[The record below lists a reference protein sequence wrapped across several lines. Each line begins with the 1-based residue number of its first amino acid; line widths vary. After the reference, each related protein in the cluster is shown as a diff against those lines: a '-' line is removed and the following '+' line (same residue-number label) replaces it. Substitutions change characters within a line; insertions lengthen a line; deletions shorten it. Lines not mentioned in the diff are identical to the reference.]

1 MGQMFHFRSYVA
13 NELQKPPA
21 ALGAIIDSLNTMS
34 ASLFAPVRCWT
45 FCPTIFNIYQFL
57 LSLAPHCSLSYP
69 HTRWTN
75 FFSVM
80 YTHKPFGENINLR
93 SATLNC
99 YYLLFF
105 LSITAACVWAWAT
118 VTFFFRQS
126 PTPEL
131 NLATDSYTQM
141 QLQLSGLQLNL
152 CLSAILS
159 QAHCLAVLLHWWE
172 LQKWPCFI
180 FVTIVRDDV

>member
-1 MGQMFHFRSYVA
+1 MWSFWAVLLITTDLHKMGQMFHFSSYVA

-21 ALGAIIDSLNTMS
+21 ALRAIIDSLNTMS

-57 LSLAPHCSLSYP
+57 LSLAPYCSLSYS

-80 YTHKPFGENINLR
+80 YTHKPSGENINLR

-99 YYLLFF
+99 YYLLF
-105 LSITAACVWAWAT
+105 
-118 VTFFFRQS
+118 
-126 PTPEL
+126 
-131 NLATDSYTQM
+131 
-141 QLQLSGLQLNL
+141 
-152 CLSAILS
+152 LSAALQHVCEPGQLWRFS
-159 QAHCLAVLLHWWE
+159 SGNPLL
-172 LQKWPCFI
+172 QS
-180 FVTIVRDDV
+180 